1 VTLSYVYLGAGVFYL
16 YSSSSGIRDM
26 LLMFILRI
34 SGCAIENFKEAVDDI
49 S

>member
-1 VTLSYVYLGAGVFYL
+1 MLSYVYLGAGVFYL

-34 SGCAIENFKEAVDDI
+34 SGFAIENFMKAEDDVP
-49 S
+49 